1 MFVEV
6 DHHPTP
12 APDIWGQRAIA
23 MPTLTLAPT
32 KPPLRVRARF
42 TGEPGPGR
50 TPAAPAE
57 VALVVPMPQVRSR
70 AQIVA
75 EALKHG
81 LI

>member
-1 MFVEV
+1 MAATEAPESKEG
-6 DHHPTP
+6 PTRFL
-12 APDIWGQRAIA
+12 G
-23 MPTLTLAPT
+23 LAQG
-32 KPPLRVRARF
+32 